1 MDKDILLL
9 MKFLSKKSFITLADI
24 ENSLEI
30 TRRQAKYR
38 IQKLNDLL
46 NEEKVPPILISSSN
60 TKDIVVSDD
69 TKKVINSLLKDID
82 QNDVYYL
89 SKKERLIYMYLMLF
103 INKDHLTLNDF
114 IDSLQ
119 VSRST
124 VLLDLKEL
132 TQTLEEINI
141 HIKND
146 RKRGYYLVGSEMEI
160 RRFMMKNVIYTLA
173 DEDNNKVFDIF
184 INDFYLDDFT
194 YSKVYISEL
203 AEKHN
208 IRFVENRLIEFIYIF
223 IFLNT
228 RMQSAKYSSDEI
240 VGLIDIDAM
249 SYMKEYKFSSEL
261 LKKYN
266 ATENITKT
274 DVNYIAAWILGIS
287 FGDINEDTK
296 DCILISD
303 LIGKMMTRFES
314 LSGVH
319 YKNTEEIFIQL
330 YSHFRPAYYRLL
342 FKLPIFNPVCDKVQ
356 EEYPELYQLVEQT
369 MKPFNI
375 IFGEEIPAGEI
386 AYLTMHFSTIYS
398 GKKGINIEKQKTD
411 LVVCSNGIGS
421 SAILYNELASMFP
434 ELHFLSPIDSSKLS
448 DFSEKVDI
456 IFATNY
462 LEDIPDINIP
472 IIHVSPVMSIAE
484 RYQVM
489 REVYMQLGSGFLKKT
504 NVDVVMDIISKYADI
519 QNRDALYNELINY
532 FSEIDN
538 ISNKDKK
545 NELHLLDMVRENI
558 IRLNIKA
565 ENWEDAVR
573 FSYEPLL
580 DGGFITQKYI
590 DETVRIMNTVG
601 PYVVITKHIALLH
614 TKPESGTIS
623 CAMGIGVLEKPIN
636 FGSIEHDPIKY
647 IFSLSAIDNHTHL
660 CAMAELLELFNDDNF
675 FLTLD
680 NATNSSEIIKYI
692 RNNIN
697 IN

>member
-1 MDKDILLL
+1 MDKDILIL
-9 MKFLSKKSFITLADI
+9 MKFLSKKSFITLADL
-24 ENSLEI
+24 ENSLEM

-46 NEEKVPPILISSSN
+46 NEEEVPPILVSSSA

-103 INKDHLTLNDF
+103 INKAHLTLNDF

-132 TQTLEEINI
+132 TQTLEELNI

-184 INDFYLDDFT
+184 INDFYLDDFN
-194 YSKVYISEL
+194 YSKIYISNL
-203 AEKHN
+203 AKKHK

-228 RMQSAKYSSDEI
+228 RMQNEKYSSDEI
-240 VGLIDIDAM
+240 VGLMDIDAM
-249 SYMKEYKFSSEL
+249 SYMKEYKFSYEL

-266 ATENITKT
+266 TTENITKA

-296 DCILISD
+296 DCVLISD

-342 FKLPIFNPVCDKVQ
+342 FKLPIFNPVCDKVK

-398 GKKGINIEKQKTD
+398 GKKGVNIAKQKTA

-421 SAILYNELASMFP
+421 SAILYNELTSMFP

-462 LEDIPDINIP
+462 LENIPNINIP

-504 NVDVVMDIISKYADI
+504 NVDVVMDIISKHADI

-538 ISNKDKK
+538 ISNKDKE

-558 IRLNIKA
+558 IRLNIEA
-565 ENWEDAVR
+565 ENWEEAVR
-573 FSYEPLL
+573 LSYEPLL
-580 DGGFITQKYI
+580 ENGFITQKYI
-590 DETVRIMNTVG
+590 DETVRIMNSVG
-601 PYVVITKHIALLH
+601 PYVVITKHTALLH
-614 TKPESGTIS
+614 TKPESGALS
-623 CAMGIGVLEKPIN
+623 CAMGIGVLKNPIN
-636 FGSIEHDPIKY
+636 FGSAEHDPIKY
-647 IFSLSAIDNHTHL
+647 VFSLSAIDNHTHL
-660 CAMAELLELFNDDNF
+660 CAMAELLELFNDDKF
-675 FLTLD
+675 FMFLD
-680 NATNSSEIIKYI
+680 TANDSEEVIEYIKS
-692 RNNIN
+692 NIN

>member
-1 MDKDILLL
+1 MDKDVLLL

-24 ENSLEI
+24 ENSLEM

-46 NEEKVPPILISSSN
+46 NEEKVPPILISSSA

-228 RMQSAKYSSDEI
+228 RMHNENYSSNDI
-240 VGLIDIDAM
+240 GALMDIDAM

-266 ATENITKT
+266 PTNNITES

-287 FGDINEDTK
+287 FGDINEETK

-398 GKKGINIEKQKTD
+398 GKKGINIEKQKTA

-421 SAILYNELASMFP
+421 SAILYNELTSMFP

-504 NVDVVMDIISKYADI
+504 NVDVVMDIISKHADI

-532 FSEIDN
+532 FSEMDN

-614 TKPESGTIS
+614 TKPESGAIS

-636 FGSIEHDPIKY
+636 FGSIEHDSIKY

-680 NATNSSEIIKYI
+680 NATNSSEIIEYI

>member
-1 MDKDILLL
+1 MDKDILIL
-9 MKFLSKKSFITLADI
+9 MKFLSKKSFITLADL
-24 ENSLEI
+24 ENSLEM

-46 NEEKVPPILISSSN
+46 KEEEVPPILVSSSA

-69 TKKVINSLLKDID
+69 TKKVIKSLLKDID

-103 INKDHLTLNDF
+103 INKAHLTLNDF

-132 TQTLEEINI
+132 TQTLEELNI

-184 INDFYLDDFT
+184 INDFYLDDFN
-194 YSKVYISEL
+194 YSKIYISNL
-203 AEKHN
+203 AKKHK

-228 RMQSAKYSSDEI
+228 RMQNEKYSSDEI
-240 VGLIDIDAM
+240 VGLMDIDAM
-249 SYMKEYKFSSEL
+249 SYMKEYKFSYEL

-266 ATENITKT
+266 TTENITKA

-296 DCILISD
+296 DCVLISD

-342 FKLPIFNPVCDKVQ
+342 FKLPIFNPVCDKVK

-398 GKKGINIEKQKTD
+398 GKKGINIEKQKIA

-462 LEDIPDINIP
+462 LENIPNINIP

-504 NVDVVMDIISKYADI
+504 NVDVVMDIISKHADI

-538 ISNKDKK
+538 ISNKDKE

-558 IRLNIKA
+558 IRLNIEA
-565 ENWEDAVR
+565 ENWEEAVR
-573 FSYEPLL
+573 LSYEPLL
-580 DGGFITQKYI
+580 ENGFITQKYI
-590 DETVRIMNTVG
+590 DETVRIMNSVG
-601 PYVVITKHIALLH
+601 PYVVITKHTALLH
-614 TKPESGTIS
+614 TKPESGALS
-623 CAMGIGVLEKPIN
+623 CAMGIGVLKNPIN
-636 FGSIEHDPIKY
+636 FGSAEHDPIKY
-647 IFSLSAIDNHTHL
+647 VFSLSAIDNHTHL
-660 CAMAELLELFNDDNF
+660 CAMAELLELFNDDKF
-675 FLTLD
+675 FMFLD
-680 NATNSSEIIKYI
+680 TANDSEEVIEYIKS
-692 RNNIN
+692 NIN

>member
-1 MDKDILLL
+1 MDKDILIL
-9 MKFLSKKSFITLADI
+9 MKFLSKKSFITLADL
-24 ENSLEI
+24 ENSLEM

-46 NEEKVPPILISSSN
+46 KEEEVPPILVSSSA

-103 INKDHLTLNDF
+103 INKAHLTLNDF

-132 TQTLEEINI
+132 TQTLEELNI

-184 INDFYLDDFT
+184 INDFYLDDFN
-194 YSKVYISEL
+194 YSKIYISNL
-203 AEKHN
+203 AKKHK

-228 RMQSAKYSSDEI
+228 RMQNEKYSSDEI

-266 ATENITKT
+266 TTENITKT

-342 FKLPIFNPVCDKVQ
+342 FKLPIFNPVCDKVK

-398 GKKGINIEKQKTD
+398 GKKGVNIAKQKTA

-421 SAILYNELASMFP
+421 SAILYNELTSMFP

-462 LEDIPDINIP
+462 LENIPNINIP

-504 NVDVVMDIISKYADI
+504 NVDVVMDIISKHADI

-538 ISNKDKK
+538 ISNKDKE

-558 IRLNIKA
+558 IRLNIEA
-565 ENWEDAVR
+565 ENWEEAVR
-573 FSYEPLL
+573 LSYEPLL
-580 DGGFITQKYI
+580 ENGFITQKYI
-590 DETVRIMNTVG
+590 DETVRIMNSVG
-601 PYVVITKHIALLH
+601 PYVVITKHTALLH
-614 TKPESGTIS
+614 TKPESGALS
-623 CAMGIGVLEKPIN
+623 CAMGIGVLKNPIN
-636 FGSIEHDPIKY
+636 FGSAEHDPIKY
-647 IFSLSAIDNHTHL
+647 VFSLSAIDNHTHL
-660 CAMAELLELFNDDNF
+660 CAMAELLELFNDDKF
-675 FLTLD
+675 FMFLD
-680 NATNSSEIIKYI
+680 TANDSEEVIEYIKS
-692 RNNIN
+692 NIN

>member
-46 NEEKVPPILISSSN
+46 NEEKVTPILISSSN

-228 RMQSAKYSSDEI
+228 RMQSEKYSSDEI

-266 ATENITKT
+266 TTENITKT

-398 GKKGINIEKQKTD
+398 GKKGINIEKQKTA

-565 ENWEDAVR
+565 ENWEDSVR

>member
-1 MDKDILLL
+1 MDKDILIL
-9 MKFLSKKSFITLADI
+9 MKFLSKKSFITLADL
-24 ENSLEI
+24 ENSLEM

-46 NEEKVPPILISSSN
+46 KEEEVPPILVSSSA

-69 TKKVINSLLKDID
+69 TKKVIKSLLKDID

-103 INKDHLTLNDF
+103 INKAHLTLNDF

-132 TQTLEEINI
+132 TQTLEELNI

-184 INDFYLDDFT
+184 INDFYLDDFN
-194 YSKVYISEL
+194 YSKIYISNL
-203 AEKHN
+203 AKKHK

-228 RMQSAKYSSDEI
+228 RMQNEKYSSDEI
-240 VGLIDIDAM
+240 VGLMDIDAM
-249 SYMKEYKFSSEL
+249 SYMKEYKFSYEL

-266 ATENITKT
+266 TTENITKA

-296 DCILISD
+296 DCVLISD

-342 FKLPIFNPVCDKVQ
+342 FKLPIFNPVCDKVK

-398 GKKGINIEKQKTD
+398 GKKGINIEKQKTA

-462 LEDIPDINIP
+462 LENIPNINIP

-504 NVDVVMDIISKYADI
+504 NVDVVMDIISKHADI

-538 ISNKDKK
+538 ISNKDKE

-558 IRLNIKA
+558 IRLNIEA
-565 ENWEDAVR
+565 ENWEEAVR
-573 FSYEPLL
+573 LSYEPLL
-580 DGGFITQKYI
+580 ENGFITQKYI
-590 DETVRIMNTVG
+590 DETVRIMNSVG
-601 PYVVITKHIALLH
+601 PYVVITKHTALLH
-614 TKPESGTIS
+614 TKPESGALS
-623 CAMGIGVLEKPIN
+623 CAMGIGVLKNPIN
-636 FGSIEHDPIKY
+636 FGSAEHDPIKY
-647 IFSLSAIDNHTHL
+647 VFSLSAIDNHTHL
-660 CAMAELLELFNDDNF
+660 CAMAELLELFNDDKF
-675 FLTLD
+675 FMFLD
-680 NATNSSEIIKYI
+680 TANDSEEVIEYIKS
-692 RNNIN
+692 NIN

>member
-1 MDKDILLL
+1 MDKDVLLL

-24 ENSLEI
+24 ENSLEM

-46 NEEKVPPILISSSN
+46 NEEKVPPILISSSA

-228 RMQSAKYSSDEI
+228 RMHNENYSSNDI
-240 VGLIDIDAM
+240 GALMDIDAM

-266 ATENITKT
+266 PTNNITES

-287 FGDINEDTK
+287 FGDINEETK

-398 GKKGINIEKQKTD
+398 GKKGINIEKQKTA

-421 SAILYNELASMFP
+421 SAILYNELTSMFP

-504 NVDVVMDIISKYADI
+504 NVDVVMDIISKHADI

-532 FSEIDN
+532 FSEMDN

-614 TKPESGTIS
+614 TKPESGAIS

-680 NATNSSEIIKYI
+680 NATNSSEIIEYI

>member
-1 MDKDILLL
+1 MDKDVLLL

-24 ENSLEI
+24 ENSLEM

-46 NEEKVPPILISSSN
+46 NEEKVPPILISSSA

-103 INKDHLTLNDF
+103 INKAHLTLNDF

-132 TQTLEEINI
+132 TQTLEELNI

-184 INDFYLDDFT
+184 INDFYLDDFN
-194 YSKVYISEL
+194 YSKIYISNL
-203 AEKHN
+203 AKKHK

-228 RMQSAKYSSDEI
+228 RMQNEKYSSDEI
-240 VGLIDIDAM
+240 VGLMDIDAM
-249 SYMKEYKFSSEL
+249 SYMKEYKFSYEL

-266 ATENITKT
+266 TTENITKA

-296 DCILISD
+296 DCVLISD

-342 FKLPIFNPVCDKVQ
+342 FKLPIFNPVCDKVK

-398 GKKGINIEKQKTD
+398 GKKGVNIAKQKTA

-421 SAILYNELASMFP
+421 SAILYNELTSMFP

-462 LEDIPDINIP
+462 LENIPNINIP

-504 NVDVVMDIISKYADI
+504 NVDVVMDIISKHADI

-538 ISNKDKK
+538 ISNKDKE

-558 IRLNIKA
+558 IRLNIEA
-565 ENWEDAVR
+565 ENWEEAVR
-573 FSYEPLL
+573 LSYEPLL
-580 DGGFITQKYI
+580 ENGFITQKYI
-590 DETVRIMNTVG
+590 DETVRIMNSVG
-601 PYVVITKHIALLH
+601 PYVVITKHTALLH
-614 TKPESGTIS
+614 TKPESGALS
-623 CAMGIGVLEKPIN
+623 CAMGIGVLKNPIN
-636 FGSIEHDPIKY
+636 FGSAEHDPIKY
-647 IFSLSAIDNHTHL
+647 VFSLSAIDNHTHL
-660 CAMAELLELFNDDNF
+660 CAMAELLELFNDDKF
-675 FLTLD
+675 FMFLD
-680 NATNSSEIIKYI
+680 TANDSEEVIEYIKS
-692 RNNIN
+692 NIN

>member
-9 MKFLSKKSFITLADI
+9 MKFLSKKSFITLADL
-24 ENSLEI
+24 ENSLEM

-46 NEEKVPPILISSSN
+46 KEEEVPPILVSSSA

-103 INKDHLTLNDF
+103 INKAHLTLNDF

-132 TQTLEEINI
+132 TQTLEELNI

-184 INDFYLDDFT
+184 INDFYLDDFN
-194 YSKVYISEL
+194 YSKIYISNL
-203 AEKHN
+203 AKKHKV
-208 IRFVENRLIEFIYIF
+208 RFVENRLIEFIYIF

-228 RMQSAKYSSDEI
+228 RMQNEKYSSDEI
-240 VGLIDIDAM
+240 VGLMDIDAM
-249 SYMKEYKFSSEL
+249 SYMKEYKFSYEL

-266 ATENITKT
+266 TTENITKA

-296 DCILISD
+296 DCVLISD

-342 FKLPIFNPVCDKVQ
+342 FKLPIFNPVCDKVK

-398 GKKGINIEKQKTD
+398 GKKGVNIAKQKTA

-421 SAILYNELASMFP
+421 SAILYNELTSMFP

-462 LEDIPDINIP
+462 LENIPNINIP

-504 NVDVVMDIISKYADI
+504 NVDVVMDIISKHADI

-538 ISNKDKK
+538 ISNKDKE

-558 IRLNIKA
+558 IRLNIEA
-565 ENWEDAVR
+565 ENWEEAVR
-573 FSYEPLL
+573 LSYEPLL
-580 DGGFITQKYI
+580 ENGFITQKYI
-590 DETVRIMNTVG
+590 DETVRIMNSVG
-601 PYVVITKHIALLH
+601 PYVVITKHTALLH
-614 TKPESGTIS
+614 TKPESGALS
-623 CAMGIGVLEKPIN
+623 CAMGIGVLKNPIN
-636 FGSIEHDPIKY
+636 FGSAEHDPIKY
-647 IFSLSAIDNHTHL
+647 VFSLSAIDNHTHL
-660 CAMAELLELFNDDNF
+660 CAMAELLELFNDDKF
-675 FLTLD
+675 FIFLD
-680 NATNSSEIIKYI
+680 KANDSKEVIEYIK
-692 RNNIN
+692 NNIN

>member
-1 MDKDILLL
+1 MDKDVLLL

-24 ENSLEI
+24 ENSLEM

-46 NEEKVPPILISSSN
+46 NEEKVPPILISSSA

-173 DEDNNKVFDIF
+173 DEDNNKLFDIF

-228 RMQSAKYSSDEI
+228 RMHNENYSSNDI
-240 VGLIDIDAM
+240 GALMDIDAM

-266 ATENITKT
+266 PTNNITES

-287 FGDINEDTK
+287 FGDINEETK

-398 GKKGINIEKQKTD
+398 GKKGINIEKQKTA

-421 SAILYNELASMFP
+421 SAILYNELTSMFP

-504 NVDVVMDIISKYADI
+504 NVDVVMDIISKHADI

-532 FSEIDN
+532 FSEMDN

-614 TKPESGTIS
+614 TKPESGAIS

-636 FGSIEHDPIKY
+636 FGSIEHDSIKY

-680 NATNSSEIIKYI
+680 NATNSSEIIEYI

>member
-1 MDKDILLL
+1 MDKDVLLL

-24 ENSLEI
+24 ENSLEM

-46 NEEKVPPILISSSN
+46 NEEKVPPILISSSA

-184 INDFYLDDFT
+184 INDFYLDDFN
-194 YSKVYISEL
+194 YSKIYISNL
-203 AEKHN
+203 AKKHK

-228 RMQSAKYSSDEI
+228 RMQNEKYSSDEI
-240 VGLIDIDAM
+240 VGLMDIDAM
-249 SYMKEYKFSSEL
+249 SYMKEYKFSYEL

-266 ATENITKT
+266 TTENITKA

-296 DCILISD
+296 DCVLISD

-342 FKLPIFNPVCDKVQ
+342 FKLPIFNPVCDKVK

-398 GKKGINIEKQKTD
+398 GKKGVNIAKQKTA

-421 SAILYNELASMFP
+421 SAILYNELTSMFP

-462 LEDIPDINIP
+462 LENIPNINIP

-504 NVDVVMDIISKYADI
+504 NVDVVMDIISKHADI

-538 ISNKDKK
+538 ISNKDKE

-558 IRLNIKA
+558 IRLNIEA
-565 ENWEDAVR
+565 ENWEEAVR
-573 FSYEPLL
+573 LSYEPLL
-580 DGGFITQKYI
+580 ENGFITQKYI
-590 DETVRIMNTVG
+590 DETVRIMNSVG
-601 PYVVITKHIALLH
+601 PYVVITKHTALLH
-614 TKPESGTIS
+614 TKPESGALS
-623 CAMGIGVLEKPIN
+623 CAMGIGVLKNPIN
-636 FGSIEHDPIKY
+636 FGSAEHDPIKY
-647 IFSLSAIDNHTHL
+647 VFSLSAIDNHTHL
-660 CAMAELLELFNDDNF
+660 CAMAELLELFNDDKF
-675 FLTLD
+675 FMFLD
-680 NATNSSEIIKYI
+680 TANDSEEVIEYIKS
-692 RNNIN
+692 NIN

>member
-1 MDKDILLL
+1 MDKDILIL
-9 MKFLSKKSFITLADI
+9 MKFLSKKSFITLADL
-24 ENSLEI
+24 ENSLEM

-46 NEEKVPPILISSSN
+46 KEEEVPPILVSSSA

-69 TKKVINSLLKDID
+69 TKRVINSLLKDID

-103 INKDHLTLNDF
+103 INKAHLTLNDF

-132 TQTLEEINI
+132 TQTLEELNI

-184 INDFYLDDFT
+184 INDFYLDDFN
-194 YSKVYISEL
+194 YSKIYISNL
-203 AEKHN
+203 AKKHK

-228 RMQSAKYSSDEI
+228 RMQNEKYSSDEI
-240 VGLIDIDAM
+240 VGLMDIDAM
-249 SYMKEYKFSSEL
+249 SYMKEYKFSYEL

-266 ATENITKT
+266 TTENITKA

-296 DCILISD
+296 DCVLISD

-342 FKLPIFNPVCDKVQ
+342 FKLPIFNPVCDKVK

-398 GKKGINIEKQKTD
+398 GKKGVNIAKQKTA

-421 SAILYNELASMFP
+421 SAILYNELTSMFP

-462 LEDIPDINIP
+462 LENIPNINIP

-504 NVDVVMDIISKYADI
+504 NVDVVMDIISKHADI

-538 ISNKDKK
+538 ISNKDKE

-558 IRLNIKA
+558 IRLNIEA
-565 ENWEDAVR
+565 ENWEEAVR
-573 FSYEPLL
+573 LSYEPLL
-580 DGGFITQKYI
+580 ENGFITQKYI
-590 DETVRIMNTVG
+590 DETVRIMNSVG
-601 PYVVITKHIALLH
+601 PYVVITKHTALLH
-614 TKPESGTIS
+614 TKPESGALS
-623 CAMGIGVLEKPIN
+623 CAMGIGVLKNPIN
-636 FGSIEHDPIKY
+636 FGSAEHDPIKY
-647 IFSLSAIDNHTHL
+647 VFSLSAIDNHTHL
-660 CAMAELLELFNDDNF
+660 CAMAELLELFNDDKF
-675 FLTLD
+675 FMFLD
-680 NATNSSEIIKYI
+680 TANDSEEVIEYIKS
-692 RNNIN
+692 NIN

>member
-228 RMQSAKYSSDEI
+228 RMQSEKYSSDEI

-266 ATENITKT
+266 TTENITKT

-342 FKLPIFNPVCDKVQ
+342 FKLPIFNPVCDKVK

-398 GKKGINIEKQKTD
+398 GKKGINIEKQKTA

-462 LEDIPDINIP
+462 LENIPNINIP

-504 NVDVVMDIISKYADI
+504 NVDVVMDIISKHADI

-538 ISNKDKK
+538 ISNKDKE

-558 IRLNIKA
+558 IRLNIEA
-565 ENWEDAVR
+565 ENWEEAVR
-573 FSYEPLL
+573 LSYEPLL
-580 DGGFITQKYI
+580 ENGFITQKYI
-590 DETVRIMNTVG
+590 DETVRIMNSVG
-601 PYVVITKHIALLH
+601 PYVVITKHTALLH
-614 TKPESGTIS
+614 TKPESGALS
-623 CAMGIGVLEKPIN
+623 CAMGIGVLKNPIN
-636 FGSIEHDPIKY
+636 FGSAEHDPIKY
-647 IFSLSAIDNHTHL
+647 VFSLSAIDNHTHL
-660 CAMAELLELFNDDNF
+660 CAMAELLELFNDDKF
-675 FLTLD
+675 FMFLD
-680 NATNSSEIIKYI
+680 TANDSEEVIEYIKS
-692 RNNIN
+692 NIN

>member
-1 MDKDILLL
+1 MDKDILIL
-9 MKFLSKKSFITLADI
+9 MKFLSKKSFITLADL
-24 ENSLEI
+24 ENSLEM
-30 TRRQAKYR
+30 TRRQVKYR

-46 NEEKVPPILISSSN
+46 KEEEVPPILVSSSA

-69 TKKVINSLLKDID
+69 TKKVIKSLLKDID

-103 INKDHLTLNDF
+103 INKAHLTLNDF

-132 TQTLEEINI
+132 TQTLEELNI

-184 INDFYLDDFT
+184 INDFYLDDFN
-194 YSKVYISEL
+194 YSKIYISNL
-203 AEKHN
+203 AKKHK

-228 RMQSAKYSSDEI
+228 RMQNEKYSSDEI
-240 VGLIDIDAM
+240 VGLMDIDAM
-249 SYMKEYKFSSEL
+249 SYMKEYKFSYEL

-266 ATENITKT
+266 TTENITKA

-296 DCILISD
+296 DCVLISD

-342 FKLPIFNPVCDKVQ
+342 FKLPIFNPVCDKVK

-398 GKKGINIEKQKTD
+398 GKKGINIEKQKTA

-462 LEDIPDINIP
+462 LENIPNINIP

-504 NVDVVMDIISKYADI
+504 NVDVVMDIISKHADI

-538 ISNKDKK
+538 ISNKDKE

-558 IRLNIKA
+558 IRLNIEA
-565 ENWEDAVR
+565 ENWEEAVR
-573 FSYEPLL
+573 LSYEPLL
-580 DGGFITQKYI
+580 ENGFITQKYI
-590 DETVRIMNTVG
+590 DETVRIMNSVG
-601 PYVVITKHIALLH
+601 PYVVITKHTALLH
-614 TKPESGTIS
+614 TKPESGALS
-623 CAMGIGVLEKPIN
+623 CAMGIGVLKNPIN
-636 FGSIEHDPIKY
+636 FGSAEHDPIKY
-647 IFSLSAIDNHTHL
+647 VFSLSAIDNHTHL
-660 CAMAELLELFNDDNF
+660 CAMAELLELFNDDKF
-675 FLTLD
+675 FMFLD
-680 NATNSSEIIKYI
+680 TANDSEEVIEYIKS
-692 RNNIN
+692 NIN

>member
-1 MDKDILLL
+1 MDKDILIL
-9 MKFLSKKSFITLADI
+9 MKFLSKKSFITLADL
-24 ENSLEI
+24 ENSLEM

-46 NEEKVPPILISSSN
+46 KEEEVPPILVSSSA

-103 INKDHLTLNDF
+103 INKAHLTLNDF

-132 TQTLEEINI
+132 TQTLEELNI

-184 INDFYLDDFT
+184 INDFYLDDFN
-194 YSKVYISEL
+194 YSKIYISNL
-203 AEKHN
+203 AKKHK

-228 RMQSAKYSSDEI
+228 RMQNEKYSSDEI
-240 VGLIDIDAM
+240 VGLMDIDAM
-249 SYMKEYKFSSEL
+249 SYMKEYKFSYEL

-266 ATENITKT
+266 TTENITKA

-296 DCILISD
+296 DCVLISD

-342 FKLPIFNPVCDKVQ
+342 FKLPIFNPVCDKVK

-398 GKKGINIEKQKTD
+398 GKKGVNIAKQKTA

-421 SAILYNELASMFP
+421 SAILYNELTSMFP

-462 LEDIPDINIP
+462 LENIPNINIP

-504 NVDVVMDIISKYADI
+504 NVDVVMDIISKHADI

-538 ISNKDKK
+538 ISNKDKE

-558 IRLNIKA
+558 IRLNIEA
-565 ENWEDAVR
+565 ENWEEAVR
-573 FSYEPLL
+573 LSYEPLL
-580 DGGFITQKYI
+580 ENGFITQKYI
-590 DETVRIMNTVG
+590 DETVRIMNSVG
-601 PYVVITKHIALLH
+601 PYVVITKHTALLH
-614 TKPESGTIS
+614 TKPESGALS
-623 CAMGIGVLEKPIN
+623 CAMGIGVLKNPIN
-636 FGSIEHDPIKY
+636 FGSAEHDPIKY
-647 IFSLSAIDNHTHL
+647 VFSLSAIDNHTHL
-660 CAMAELLELFNDDNF
+660 CAMAELLELFNDDKFFMFLDTANDSEEVIEGYIKF
-675 FLTLD
+675 FL
-680 NATNSSEIIKYI
+680 
-692 RNNIN
+692 
-697 IN
+697 

>member
-1 MDKDILLL
+1 MDKDILIL
-9 MKFLSKKSFITLADI
+9 MKFLSKKSFITLADL
-24 ENSLEI
+24 ENSLEM

-46 NEEKVPPILISSSN
+46 KEEEVPPILVSSSA

-69 TKKVINSLLKDID
+69 TKKVIKSLLKDID

-103 INKDHLTLNDF
+103 INKAHLTLNDF

-132 TQTLEEINI
+132 TQTLEELNI

-184 INDFYLDDFT
+184 INDFYLDDFN
-194 YSKVYISEL
+194 YSKIYISNL
-203 AEKHN
+203 AKKHK

-228 RMQSAKYSSDEI
+228 RMQNEKYSSDEI
-240 VGLIDIDAM
+240 VGLMDIDAM
-249 SYMKEYKFSSEL
+249 SYMKEYKFSYEL

-266 ATENITKT
+266 TTENITKA

-296 DCILISD
+296 DCVLISD

-342 FKLPIFNPVCDKVQ
+342 FKLPIFNPVCDKVK

-398 GKKGINIEKQKTD
+398 SKKGINIEKQKTA

-462 LEDIPDINIP
+462 LENIPNINIP

-504 NVDVVMDIISKYADI
+504 NVDVVMDIISKHADI

-538 ISNKDKK
+538 ISNKDKE

-558 IRLNIKA
+558 IRLNIEA
-565 ENWEDAVR
+565 ENWEEAVR
-573 FSYEPLL
+573 LSYEPLL
-580 DGGFITQKYI
+580 ENGFITQKYI
-590 DETVRIMNTVG
+590 DETVRIMNSVG
-601 PYVVITKHIALLH
+601 PYVVITKHTALLH
-614 TKPESGTIS
+614 TKPESGALS
-623 CAMGIGVLEKPIN
+623 CAMGIGVLKNPIN
-636 FGSIEHDPIKY
+636 FGSAEHDPIKY
-647 IFSLSAIDNHTHL
+647 VFSLSAIDNHTHL
-660 CAMAELLELFNDDNF
+660 CAMAELLELFNDDKF
-675 FLTLD
+675 FMFLD
-680 NATNSSEIIKYI
+680 TANDSEEVIEYIKS
-692 RNNIN
+692 NIN